1 MSTFVLRR
9 LIQAIPT
16 LFGITLIS
24 FLLMLATPGD
34 PITTITFN
42 PNSSPESTAQLRR
55 QLGLDQPPLVQY
67 LYWLIG
73 NDWTTIDV
81 DGDGTPDL
89 RGARQGFVRGDLGQS
104 IQFRRPVLQVIAER
118 IPATLLLTTSAVFV
132 GYLIGIPVG
141 LFAAINH
148 RGWFDQFSRVLSV
161 LGSAI
166 PSFWLAL
173 LLIIIFSV
181 QLDLLPMQGM
191 RDITRDDSG
200 FSLIET
206 LPYMIMPVS
215 VLALG
220 IIAFVSRFMR
230 AQVLEVVGQDYV
242 RTAYAKGVSNQ
253 HVYWRHVLRN
263 ALIPIATF
271 LGPAL
276 GSLLGGAVIIEQVFS
291 WPGLGSLTVAAVFQ
305 RDYPLIMGTVVIS
318 AVLFILGVLLSDV
331 LYSVLD
337 PRIRLS

>member
-1 MSTFVLRR
+1 MSKFVLRR
-9 LIQAIPT
+9 LLQAVPT
-16 LFGITLIS
+16 LFGITLLTFI
-24 FLLMLATPGD
+24 LMLATPGD

-67 LYWLIG
+67 FYWLAG

-81 DGDGTPDL
+81 DGDGIGDL
-89 RGARQGFVRGDLGQS
+89 QGARQGILRGDMGQS
-104 IQFRRPVLQVIAER
+104 IQFRRPVLDVILER
-118 IPATLLLTTSAVFV
+118 VPATLLLTFSAVFV
-132 GYLIGIPVG
+132 GYALGIPIG
-141 LFAAINH
+141 LFAAIKH
-148 RGWFDQFSRVLSV
+148 QSWFDQLTRVLSV

-173 LLIIIFSV
+173 ILIIIFSV
-181 QLDLLPMQGM
+181 NLGVLPMQGM
-191 RDITRDDSG
+191 RDITRTDGG
-200 FSLIET
+200 FNFAET
-206 LPYMIMPVS
+206 LPYMILPVS
-215 VLALG
+215 VLSLN

-230 AQVLEVVGQDYV
+230 AQVLEVRDLDYV
-242 RTAYAKGVSNQ
+242 RTAYSKGLSNSIV
-253 HVYWRHVLRN
+253 HRRHILRN
-263 ALIPIATF
+263 ALLPIATF

-318 AVLFILGVLLSDV
+318 AVLFILGVLLSDI

-337 PRIRLS
+337 PRVQLS